1 MSHDIMQRPPLQL
14 YQYGHLL
21 TMAPQMLQLF
31 ETLER
36 VARTDVTVL
45 IRGASGTGKELV
57 ARALH
62 AAGRRRRGR
71 FEAVN
76 CAVLTPEL
84 LASELFGHVRG
95 AFTGA
100 VRDHKGLFERADGG
114 TIFLDEVAELPIDL
128 QARLLRILEERA
140 FTPVGGTRS
149 VTVDVRL
156 VSATHVSL
164 RDAVDRH
171 RFREDLM
178 YRLRVVPLFL
188 PSLVER
194 QGDVEALTWHFIETL
209 GKKYGRMLTG
219 IEKAAYDALLEYH
232 WPGNVRELQNV
243 IEYAYVI
250 GQGSVLR
257 FADLTPELRNEPPPG
272 SEPFGAMERA
282 HERQQLIEALRATR
296 WRKGAAAEKL
306 GMSRSTLWRK
316 LRELSVVEEPLQAG
330 PPDSTLPG

>member
-1 MSHDIMQRPPLQL
+1 MSHDIVQRTQVRL
-14 YQYGHLL
+14 YQYGQLL
-21 TMAPQMLQLF
+21 TTAPRMLQLF

-62 AAGRRRRGR
+62 AAGARRKGR

-76 CAVLTPEL
+76 CAMLTPEL

-114 TIFLDEVAELPIDL
+114 TIFLDEVAELPFDL
-128 QARLLRILEERA
+128 QARLLRVLEERT

-149 VTVDVRL
+149 IKVDVRL
-156 VSATHVSL
+156 ISATHVSL
-164 RDAVDRH
+164 RDAVAH
-171 RFREDLM
+171 RSFREDLM

-194 QGDVEALTWHFIETL
+194 QGDVEALTWHFIEAL

-219 IEKAAYDALLEYH
+219 IEKPAYEALLEYH

-257 FADLTPELRNEPPPG
+257 FADLTPELRHEPPPG
-272 SEPFGAMERA
+272 SEPLAAMERS
-282 HERQQLIEALRATR
+282 HERQQLMEALRATHFK
-296 WRKGAAAEKL
+296 KGAAAAML
-306 GMSRSTLWRK
+306 GISRSTLWRK
-316 LRELSVVEEPLQAG
+316 MRELSLTA
-330 PPDSTLPG
+330 DSLP